1 MTTIYTMMDV
11 DNLLLYFVKESIIQA
26 DDVGVIKAL
35 TTTKDQVQKLL
46 QHISGP
52 GNVKSFH
59 AMLYV
64 MEEHGKQATRVR
76 YFNET
81 TLHY

>member
-1 MTTIYTMMDV
+1 MVDV
-11 DNLLLYFVKESIIQA
+11 DNLLSYFVKESIIQA

-52 GNVKSFH
+52 LQAGNVF
-59 AMLYV
+59 MLCC
-64 MEEHGKQATRVR
+64 M
-76 YFNET
+76 
-81 TLHY
+81 